1 MGKGTA
7 ETVGKGTDCAHHA
20 DELVMEG
27 GGAVIGHQRPFVI
40 QPEAGGE
47 QPLAHRE
54 VRLMVKRHVPGADI
68 EITADKKFIIRNVQ
82 CANALRNAPVGI
94 VQDEA
99 LDAVAF
105 EQDRCLHAIVF
116 EEGKKAAHGLPVLE
130 PALGPDDDLHRMGRA
145 QLPLL
150 QGKDAAG
157 RIVLVH
163 AHAVGQELERGNAVD
178 PNLFPFIMQLEAFQD
193 GDAAVTALVIVAH
206 RVLHAVFPEAIG
218 KAPLG
223 RQSGLQEVTHLPPL
237 RQSAVPPPAELSAVV
252 GIGPGI
258 LEFVLEPA
266 PGMPVAQAEGMFP
279 VVPGHLCPHMV
290 GQAVLQPGA

>member
-1 MGKGTA
+1 
-7 ETVGKGTDCAHHA
+7 
-20 DELVMEG
+20 
-27 GGAVIGHQRPFVI
+27 
-40 QPEAGGE
+40 
-47 QPLAHRE
+47 
-54 VRLMVKRHVPGADI
+54 MVKRHVPGADI

-82 CANALRNAPVGI
+82 RANALRNALVGI

-99 LDAVAF
+99 LDAVAL

-116 EEGKKAAHGLPVLE
+116 EKGENPAHGLPVCE
-130 PALGPDDDLHRMGRA
+130 FPGGTDDELHRMRRA

-163 AHAVGQELERGNAVD
+163 AHAVGQELERGNAVHLHLLSQI
-178 PNLFPFIMQLEAFQD
+178 PQLKTFQD
-193 GDAAVTALVIVAH
+193 GDAAVTALVVVAD
-206 RVLHAVFPEAIG
+206 RLLDTILRKSVG
-218 KAPLG
+218 KAAFR
-223 RQSGLQEVTHLPPL
+223 RQARLQEVTHLPPF

-279 VVPGHLCPHMV
+279 VVPGHLRPHVV
-290 GQAVLQPGA
+290 GHAVLQPGA